1 MSPSEVNPEL
11 KASDLQNNDQG
22 VSQSTFEVNSKT
34 PDNVEVVNLKAY
46 PTLNMEGD
54 TLSEEEVASAFT
66 GEPIKDAGTTDKNK
80 QSESEAVEAQKTSDV
95 TGIDTNAKLEEKGK
109 TKKTKK
115 KFSKKNKIA
124 LLVSGW
130 IALLGVGAGAAFLLK
145 PAPEIIHTDAIVEA
159 YKYSEQDTE
168 KNIETVDDLNYYGY
182 YAPNPIVFNRLSDG
196 KYKGAYVISGL
207 KDKSVEEIIN
217 NQIKEAASRLYDVS
231 PERDGVNMEITANYY
246 NILSF
251 TISQYNYETGRYQY
265 EYFTFDLNTGNE
277 LSFDNLFPSNINLS
291 SLLFKSFY
299 DGLSTDIQ
307 FARLGAQ
314 KRLSAESHFP
324 DPSQCMAQ
332 YCPYPGET
340 YDSLRELIANYDA
353 QLANIEE
360 TVANSL
366 QSYLSGDKR
375 FYLNSYGPTFIL
387 ADGSTVGMELGDN
400 IRYAVY
406 LKNYRSSD
414 SIFDSGILPES
425 NPFFTEIPDPNVNYI
440 NEETE
445 TYLFDYA
452 ENLFEEDISPS
463 IRQSFREQVKNRG
476 ISIPGDVSKFRHI
489 LASGH
494 VTEWKNI
501 RTGQVNLCVYE
512 TDKSY
517 YNSTYR
523 KAVVDGK
530 TQFIWF
536 ADSQQPARI
545 GHYDTDKVVPL
556 SIDGGSAGCQ
566 QINAAVTSSG
576 ELVES
581 VDGILI
587 DPSNSELGWEDYLKQ
602 IVYQKI
608 CYRSWDQKC
617 YSDEEKQSQE
627 LLYSFSGGASITVKL
642 KDNSETG
649 SIYLWSVDLSDIPT
663 QYINPAILVDH
674 S

>member
-22 VSQSTFEVNSKT
+22 VPQDTLEVNSKT
-34 PDNVEVVNLKAY
+34 LENVDGTNPEAPPLLK
-46 PTLNMEGD
+46 TEGD
-54 TLSEEEVASAFT
+54 MPSEEEVASAFT
-66 GEPIKDAGTTDKNK
+66 GEPIKDAGMADENK
-80 QSESEAVEAQKTSDV
+80 QLESEATEVLKASDA
-95 TGIDTNAKLEEKGK
+95 TDMASNTKPKEKGK
-109 TKKTKK
+109 AKKSKK
-115 KFSKKNKIA
+115 KLNKKAKIA
-124 LLVSGW
+124 LLVTGW
-130 IALLGVGAGAAFLLK
+130 IVLLGVGASVALLLK
-145 PAPEIIHTDAIVEA
+145 PAPEIIHTDAIIEA
-159 YKYSEQDTE
+159 YKFSEPDTE
-168 KNIETVDDLNYYGY
+168 KVIETVDDLNYYGY
-182 YAPNPIVFNRLSDG
+182 YTPNPIIFNRLSDG

-231 PERDGVNMEITANYY
+231 PERDNVNMTITANYY

-251 TISQYNYETGRYQY
+251 YISQYDDKIRNNQY

-299 DGLSTDIQ
+299 DELSTDIQ
-307 FARLGAQ
+307 FAKLDAQ
-314 KRLSAESHFP
+314 KRLSAESYSP

-332 YCPYPGET
+332 YCPNPGET
-340 YDSLRELIANYDA
+340 YDNLRELIANYDA

-360 TVANSL
+360 AAVNSL
-366 QSYLSGDKR
+366 QSYLSGDKK

-387 ADGSTVGMELGDN
+387 ADGNTVDMELGDN

-406 LKNYRSSD
+406 LKNYRSSG
-414 SIFDSGILPES
+414 SIFDSGISPES
-425 NPFFTEIPDPNVNYI
+425 NPFFTETPNPSVNYV

-445 TYLFDYA
+445 TYLFDYV
-452 ENLFEEDISPS
+452 ENLFEEDISSS

-476 ISIPGDVSKFRHI
+476 ISIPGDASKFRHI

-501 RTGQVNLCVYE
+501 RTGQVELCVYE
-512 TDKSY
+512 TDKTY
-517 YNSTYR
+517 YDSTYR
-523 KAVVDGK
+523 KAIVDGK

-536 ADSQQPARI
+536 GDSQQPARI
-545 GHYDTDKVVPL
+545 GHYDTDRVTPL
-556 SIDGGSAGCQ
+556 SIDGENAGCQ
-566 QINAAVTSSG
+566 QINSAVTNSG
-576 ELVES
+576 KLIEN

-587 DPSNSELGWEDYLKQ
+587 NPSNSELGWEDYLKQ
-602 IVYQKI
+602 IVYQNI

-627 LLYSFSGGASITVKL
+627 LLYSLSGGASITVKL

>member
-1 MSPSEVNPEL
+1 MSPSEINPEP

-22 VSQSTFEVNSKT
+22 VSRSTFEANPKT
-34 PDNVEVVNLKAY
+34 PEN
-46 PTLNMEGD
+46 
-54 TLSEEEVASAFT
+54 
-66 GEPIKDAGTTDKNK
+66 
-80 QSESEAVEAQKTSDV
+80 VEAQKTSDA
-95 TGIDTNAKLEEKGK
+95 TGIDTNTKPEEKGK
-109 TKKTKK
+109 V
-115 KFSKKNKIA
+115 KFSKKTKIA

-145 PAPEIIHTDAIVEA
+145 PAPEIIHTNAIVEA

-182 YAPNPIVFNRLSDG
+182 YTPNPIVFNRLSDG
-196 KYKGAYVISGL
+196 KYKGAYAISGL

-231 PERDGVNMEITANYY
+231 PERGGVNMTITANYY
-246 NILSF
+246 NLLSF
-251 TISQYNYETGRYQY
+251 YISQYSNKTGNYQY
-265 EYFTFDLNTGNE
+265 EYFAFDLNTGNE

-299 DGLSTDIQ
+299 DELSTDIQ
-307 FARLGAQ
+307 FAKLYAQRRLN
-314 KRLSAESHFP
+314 AESYAP

-332 YCPYPGET
+332 YCPNPGET
-340 YDSLRELIANYDA
+340 YDSLRELIASYDV

-366 QSYLSGDKR
+366 QSYLSGDKK

-387 ADGSTVGMELGDN
+387 ADGNTVDMELGDN

-414 SIFDSGILPES
+414 SIFDSGISPES
-425 NPFFTEIPDPNVNYI
+425 NPFFTEVPSPSLNYI

-452 ENLFEEDISPS
+452 EDIPGEGISSS
-463 IRQSFREQVKNRG
+463 IRQAFREQVKNRG
-476 ISIPGDVSKFRHI
+476 ISVPGDASKFRHI
-489 LASGH
+489 LASGS
-494 VTEWKNI
+494 VIEWENI
-501 RTGQVNLCVYE
+501 RTGQIELCVYE

-517 YNSTYR
+517 FNSTYR
-523 KAVVDGK
+523 RAVIDGK
-530 TQFIWF
+530 TQFV
-536 ADSQQPARI
+536 SLGVQQPARV
-545 GHYDTDKVVPL
+545 GHYDTDRVTLL
-556 SIDGGSAGCQ
+556 SIDGGNAGCR
-566 QINAAVTSSG
+566 QISAAVTSSG
-576 ELVES
+576 ELIEN

-587 DPSNSELGWEDYLKQ
+587 NPLNSELGWEDYLKQ

-608 CYRSWDQKC
+608 CYRSWNQKC

-627 LLYSFSGGASITVKL
+627 LLYSFSGGASIAVKL
-642 KDNSETG
+642 KDDSESG
-649 SIYLWSVDLSDIPT
+649 STYLWSVDLSDIPA

-674 S
+674 P

>member
-1 MSPSEVNPEL
+1 MSPSKINPEP

-22 VSQSTFEVNSKT
+22 VPRSTFETNPKT
-34 PDNVEVVNLKAY
+34 PEN
-46 PTLNMEGD
+46 
-54 TLSEEEVASAFT
+54 
-66 GEPIKDAGTTDKNK
+66 
-80 QSESEAVEAQKTSDV
+80 VEAQKTSDA
-95 TGIDTNAKLEEKGK
+95 TGIDTNTKPEEKGK
-109 TKKTKK
+109 V
-115 KFSKKNKIA
+115 KFSKKTKIA

-145 PAPEIIHTDAIVEA
+145 PAPEIIHTNAIVEA
-159 YKYSEQDTE
+159 YKFSEQDTE

-182 YAPNPIVFNRLSDG
+182 YTPNPIVFNRLSDG
-196 KYKGAYVISGL
+196 KYKGAYAISGL

-231 PERDGVNMEITANYY
+231 PERDGVNMTITANYY
-246 NILSF
+246 NLLSF
-251 TISQYNYETGRYQY
+251 YISQYSNKTGNYQY

-299 DGLSTDIQ
+299 DELSTDIQ
-307 FARLGAQ
+307 FAKLYAQ
-314 KRLSAESHFP
+314 RRLSAESYVP

-332 YCPYPGET
+332 YCPNPGET
-340 YDSLRELIANYDA
+340 YDSLRELIASYDI

-366 QSYLSGDKR
+366 QSYLSGDKK

-387 ADGSTVGMELGDN
+387 ADGNTVDMELGDN

-414 SIFDSGILPES
+414 SIFDSGISPES
-425 NPFFTEIPDPNVNYI
+425 NPFFTEVPSPSLNYI

-452 ENLFEEDISPS
+452 EDIPGESISSS
-463 IRQSFREQVKNRG
+463 IRQAFREQVKNRG
-476 ISIPGDVSKFRHI
+476 ISVPGDASKFRHI
-489 LASGH
+489 LASGS
-494 VTEWKNI
+494 VIEWENI
-501 RTGQVNLCVYE
+501 RTGQIELCVYE

-517 YNSTYR
+517 FNSTYR
-523 KAVVDGK
+523 RAVIDGK
-530 TQFIWF
+530 TQFV
-536 ADSQQPARI
+536 SLGVQQPARV
-545 GHYDTDKVVPL
+545 GHYDTDRVTLL
-556 SIDGGSAGCQ
+556 SIDGGNAGCR
-566 QINAAVTSSG
+566 QISAAVTSSG
-576 ELVES
+576 ELIEN

-587 DPSNSELGWEDYLKQ
+587 NPSNSELGWEDYLKQ

-617 YSDEEKQSQE
+617 YSDGEKQSQE
-627 LLYSFSGGASITVKL
+627 LLYSFSGGASIIVKL
-642 KDNSETG
+642 KDDSESG
-649 SIYLWSVDLSDIPT
+649 STYLWSVDLSDIPA

-674 S
+674 P

>member
-1 MSPSEVNPEL
+1 MSPSKINPEL
-11 KASDLQNNDQG
+11 KVSDSQNNDQG
-22 VSQSTFEVNSKT
+22 VPRSTFEANPKT
-34 PDNVEVVNLKAY
+34 AENVEVTNLKAY

-54 TLSEEEVASAFT
+54 ILSEEEVASAFI
-66 GEPIKDAGTTDKNK
+66 GEPIKDAGTTDENK
-80 QSESEAVEAQKTSDV
+80 QSESEAVEAQKTSDA
-95 TGIDTNAKLEEKGK
+95 TGIDTNTKPEEKGK
-109 TKKTKK
+109 VKKQRKSLAKKT
-115 KFSKKNKIA
+115 KIA

-130 IALLGVGAGAAFLLK
+130 IALLGVGASAAFLLK
-145 PAPEIIHTDAIVEA
+145 PTPEIIHTNAIVEA
-159 YKYSEQDTE
+159 YKFSEQDTE

-182 YAPNPIVFNRLSDG
+182 YTPNPIVFNRLSDG
-196 KYKGAYVISGL
+196 KYKGAYAISGL

-231 PERDGVNMEITANYY
+231 PERDSVNMTITANYY

-251 TISQYNYETGRYQY
+251 YISQYSNETGNNQY

-299 DGLSTDIQ
+299 DELSTDIQ
-307 FARLGAQ
+307 FAKLGAQ
-314 KRLSAESHFP
+314 KRLSAESYSP
-324 DPSQCMAQ
+324 DPSQCMTQ
-332 YCPYPGET
+332 YCPNPGET
-340 YDSLRELIANYDA
+340 YDSLRELIADYDV

-360 TVANSL
+360 TAVNSL
-366 QSYLSGDKR
+366 RLYLLGDRK

-387 ADGSTVGMELGDN
+387 DDGHTVDMELGDN
-400 IRYAVY
+400 IRYAIY

-452 ENLFEEDISPS
+452 ENLFEEDILPS
-463 IRQSFREQVKNRG
+463 IRQSFRDQVKNKG
-476 ISIPGDVSKFRHI
+476 ISVSGDASKFRHI

-494 VTEWKNI
+494 VIEWKNI
-501 RTGQVNLCVYE
+501 RIGQASLCIYE
-512 TDKSY
+512 TDKTY

-536 ADSQQPARI
+536 ADNQQPART

-556 SIDGGSAGCQ
+556 SIDGGNAGCQ

-602 IVYQKI
+602 IVYQNI

-627 LLYSFSGGASITVKL
+627 LLYSLSGGASITVKL

-649 SIYLWSVDLSDIPT
+649 SIYLWSIDLSDIPT